1 MDLFSIKSDMF
12 LPKKKKKMPKIFL
25 LVMGIAT
32 EVKERNFFLAFVPPI
47 SLITE

>member
-12 LPKKKKKMPKIFL
+12 LPKKKMPKNFL

>member
-1 MDLFSIKSDMF
+1 MDLFSINSDMF
-12 LPKKKKKMPKIFL
+12 LPKKKKMPQNFL